1 MTNAAT
7 SAKVEL
13 RASFLFDCI
22 RIAVAQIVPLKKYS
36 PATKLG
42 KKYLQIRSSVQ
53 EIGLVEPPVVI
64 PDTTKAGSYFLI
76 DGHMRLEAL
85 KDIGVP
91 TVECM
96 VAVDD
101 DTYTYKK
108 RVNRLSAIQEHRMIL
123 AAAAR
128 GVSVDRLAA
137 ALGLSPHTIRQRFR
151 MLEGIC
157 TQVVEYLADKPCPSK
172 IFKFLRHVKPLRQIE
187 AAELMVGQNNFSM
200 AFVAAIVATTR
211 ADQLLDLPNRDSVDE
226 VSAESMA
233 RLERELATLQAQN
246 SLVED
251 TYGPDVLHLV
261 IIKNYLSSLFGR
273 APVE

>member
-1 MTNAAT
+1 
-7 SAKVEL
+7 
-13 RASFLFDCI
+13 
-22 RIAVAQIVPLKKYS
+22 
-36 PATKLG
+36 
-42 KKYLQIRSSVQ
+42 
-53 EIGLVEPPVVI
+53 
-64 PDTTKAGSYFLI
+64 
-76 DGHMRLEAL
+76 MRLEAL

-101 DTYTYKK
+101 DTYTYNK

-172 IFKFLRHVKPLRQIE
+172 IFKFLRQVKPLRQIE